1 MKDSEKRMTPR
12 MSLGRRGEDVACGF
26 LSGKGHTIV
35 ERNYRSGHLEID
47 IITLDKDGVHFVEV
61 KSRVAPVAV
70 SPEENVT
77 AAKQKKVA
85 DAALRYLHMS
95 KDKRLSADLEVSFD
109 VVAVT
114 FDGGGEIVEW
124 FPNAYYPMYL

>member
-12 MSLGRRGEDVACGF
+12 MNLGRRGEDVACGF

-85 DAALRYLHMS
+85 DAALRYLHTS

>member
-85 DAALRYLHMS
+85 DAALRYLHTS
-95 KDKRLSADLEVSFD
+95 NDKRLSADLEVSFD

>member
-1 MKDSEKRMTPR
+1 MKNTERRMTPR
-12 MSLGRRGEDVACGF
+12 MELGRRGEDVACEF
-26 LSGKGHTIV
+26 LTGKGHTIV
-35 ERNYRSGHLEID
+35 QRNFRACHLEID
-47 IITLDKDGVHFVEV
+47 IISLDRNGVHFVEV

-77 AAKQKKVA
+77 VSKQKKVA
-85 DAALRYLHMS
+85 DAALRYLHTS

>member
-1 MKDSEKRMTPR
+1 MKNTEKQMTPR
-12 MSLGRRGEDVACGF
+12 MELGRRGEDVACEF
-26 LSGKGHTIV
+26 LTGKGHIIV
-35 ERNYRSGHLEID
+35 QRNFRSGHLEID
-47 IITLDKDGVHFVEV
+47 IISLDRNGVHFVEV
-61 KSRVAPVAV
+61 KSRVAPVMV

-85 DAALRYLHMS
+85 DAALRYLHTS

>member
-1 MKDSEKRMTPR
+1 

-61 KSRVAPVAV
+61 RSRVAPVAAA
-70 SPEENVT
+70 PEENVT

-85 DAALRYLHMS
+85 DAALRYLHTS

>member
-1 MKDSEKRMTPR
+1 

-85 DAALRYLHMS
+85 DAALRYLHTS
-95 KDKRLSADLEVSFD
+95 KDKRISADLEVSFD

>member
-1 MKDSEKRMTPR
+1 

-70 SPEENVT
+70 SPKENVT

-85 DAALRYLHMS
+85 DAALRYLHTS

>member
-1 MKDSEKRMTPR
+1 

-85 DAALRYLHMS
+85 DAALRYLHTS
-95 KDKRLSADLEVSFD
+95 KGKRLSADLEVSFA